1 MAPENEVLNLSTTP
15 TEKPPCVV
23 IDRKSYPFL
32 TQRNMKMRDQA
43 ALQRIG
49 KRFENLQKKEN
60 ISDAEADEMDA
71 KMNEAMRVIMPSI
84 EKEVA
89 VKLGVFQ
96 KVQILQAFNE
106 ATVPPTAATKKET
119 AAA

>member
-15 TEKPPCVV
+15 TKSPPFLV
-23 IDRKSYPFL
+23 IDKKEYVFL
-32 TQRNMKMRDQA
+32 TQRDMKMRDSA

-60 ISDAEADEMDA
+60 MSDAEADEMET
-71 KMNEAMRVIMPSI
+71 KMNEAMQVVLPGI

-89 VKLGVFQ
+89 EKLGIFQ

-106 ATVPPTAATKKET
+106 ATVPPTAAKKKET